1 MGNNL
6 CFSDDADKVSVSSHH
21 EVPSLC
27 ADALEVKKKLLLL
40 WMMMMMMLVSRILLV
55 LVVVE

>member
-27 ADALEVKKKLLLL
+27 ADALEVKKVII
-40 WMMMMMMLVSRILLV
+40 MVDDDDDDD
-55 LVVVE
+55 